1 MTRRTAAAALAVAA
15 AACCVRGAAASF
27 ACCTAA
33 ACAASP
39 PSVCCAGLYDATKN
53 DAAQCGALAALYAS
67 AGGAG
72 WHLSSDWNASKAG
85 NYGGAHAEGAHI
97 VVRAENAPAVVGD
110 IFNMLIPSGANLEPP
125 GHGYDYYDF
134 FKYDYAL
141 EFKRTD
147 ASYTYHYDDD
157 GNWLGMD
164 TTLTVTPF
172 WPNAALF
179 RASFDM
185 QAHAR
190 TGGWEA
196 AAGGTPTDFCTFYG
210 VFCSSDGDVA
220 ILCVRACVCTCLH
233 ACLCAHVDA
242 HVGAR
247 A

>member
-15 AACCVRGAAASF
+15 ATCCARGAAATF

-39 PSVCCAGLYDATKN
+39 PPACCAGLYDATTN

-85 NYGGAHAEGAHI
+85 NYGGAHAEGARL
-97 VVRAENAPAVVGD
+97 VVRTQNAPVVNN
-110 IFNMLIPSGANLEPP
+110 IVRLQEQP
-125 GHGYDYYDF
+125 GHGYDYYDAW
-134 FKYDYAL
+134 KYDYAVDSTWTETTTAL
-141 EFKRTD
+141 GHTTDGAGHGWVSTEFV
-147 ASYTYHYDDD
+147 A
-157 GNWLGMD
+157 
-164 TTLTVTPF
+164 TVLPM

-179 RASFDM
+179 EASFDVH
-185 QAHAR
+185 AHAR
-190 TGGWEA
+190 TGGWAA
-196 AAGGTPTDFCTFYG
+196 AAGGTPTDFCSFYG
-210 VFCSSDGDVA
+210 VFCSSDGSVA

-233 ACLCAHVDA
+233 ACLCAHVSA